1 MILEF
6 LVALREGSWA
16 VLHRES
22 ELGRFAR
29 EPDALREA
37 DRLARQAYRSGHDA
51 RVLARGADGRVYVER
66 SYGRHP
72 LVAPGL
78 EYACAHA

>member
-1 MILEF
+1 MVLEF

-22 ELGRFAR
+22 ELGRYAR
-29 EPDALREA
+29 EQDALREA
-37 DRLARQAYRSGHDA
+37 DRLARQAYRMGEDA
-51 RVLARGADGRVYVER
+51 RVLACAADGRVYVER

-78 EYACAHA
+78 EYACVQA